1 MKLKNIKTII
11 SREYLTRVRKK
22 SFLLITFLG
31 PVFFAAICILPS
43 VIMFM
48 TEDKGK
54 QVAVVDQS
62 GIVMEKFVDTD
73 AVDYTDYSVWM
84 PLWWCLL

>member
-54 QVAVVDQS
+54 QVAVVDR
-62 GIVMEKFVDTD
+62 GLYGLFHRK
-73 AVDYTDYSVWM
+73 
-84 PLWWCLL
+84 P

>member
-1 MKLKNIKTII
+1 MKLKNIQTII
-11 SREYLTRVRKK
+11 SREYMTRVRKK

-31 PVFFAAICILPS
+31 PIFFAAICILPS

-54 QVAVVDQS
+54 QIAVVDQ
-62 GIVMEKFVDTD
+62 GR
-73 AVDYTDYSVWM
+73 
-84 PLWWCLL
+84 